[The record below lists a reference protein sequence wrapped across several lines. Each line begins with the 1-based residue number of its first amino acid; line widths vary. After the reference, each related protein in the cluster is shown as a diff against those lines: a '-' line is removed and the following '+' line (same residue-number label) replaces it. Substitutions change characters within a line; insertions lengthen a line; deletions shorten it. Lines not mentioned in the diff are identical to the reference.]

1 MQDWRKKKRGWMQ
14 DDSFA
19 FEKLTLLTKLSNY
32 LLKNT
37 NALLTATVTP
47 HIYHSSLLQGDS
59 KSLYFSSQ
67 GLWNRKISLTKKE
80 SFEKNTQTLSRIII
94 CLSLCFHFLFYL
106 ILCVSW
112 THINLNFTFLYLG
125 LHTDSNL

>member
-1 MQDWRKKKRGWMQ
+1 MQ

-47 HIYHSSLLQGDS
+47 HIYHSSLLQDDS

-67 GLWNRKISLTKKE
+67 GL
-80 SFEKNTQTLSRIII
+80 
-94 CLSLCFHFLFYL
+94 
-106 ILCVSW
+106 
-112 THINLNFTFLYLG
+112 
-125 LHTDSNL
+125 